1 MRKCSVEIRHCSFD
15 VAVVGGV
22 SSVRRRLQRHRVGEV
37 GKSLVHGAQSP
48 ISISDI
54 VDKHGEGIQMVC
66 MAHSAKYLVRQK
78 M

>member
-1 MRKCSVEIRHCSFD
+1 VELT
-15 VAVVGGV
+15 VLGGDYRGAEWGR
-22 SSVRRRLQRHRVGEV
+22 SAN
-37 GKSLVHGAQSP
+37 SLVHGAQSP
-48 ISISDI
+48 ISISDD

>member
-1 MRKCSVEIRHCSFD
+1 ML
-15 VAVVGGV
+15 GGDYRGAEWGR
-22 SSVRRRLQRHRVGEV
+22 SAN
-37 GKSLVHGAQSP
+37 SLVHGAQSP
-48 ISISDI
+48 ISISDD